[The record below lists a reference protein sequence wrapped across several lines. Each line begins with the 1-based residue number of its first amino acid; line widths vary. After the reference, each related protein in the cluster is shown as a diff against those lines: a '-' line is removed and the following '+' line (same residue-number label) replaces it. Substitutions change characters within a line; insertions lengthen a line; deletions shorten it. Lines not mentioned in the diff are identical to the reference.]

1 MTVRRSSNS
10 QIAQAIIE
18 GAQLRVV
25 ERSGHFFTIAG
36 DERHGRAP
44 VEQGYRGR
52 DLILADTEFLCDL
65 SVDET
70 RHGRSFG

>member
-1 MTVRRSSNS
+1 MNGTV
-10 QIAQAIIE
+10 A
-18 GAQLRVV
+18 
-25 ERSGHFFTIAG
+25 
-36 DERHGRAP
+36 AP

-65 SVDET
+65 SVDES